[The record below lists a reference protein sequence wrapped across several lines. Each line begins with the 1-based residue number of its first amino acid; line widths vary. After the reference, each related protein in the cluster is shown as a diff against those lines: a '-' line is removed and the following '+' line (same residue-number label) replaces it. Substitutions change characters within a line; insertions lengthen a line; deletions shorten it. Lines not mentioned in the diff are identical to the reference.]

1 MPTVRQATIDLLRQ
15 HGLNTWFGNPGSSEL
30 TLLEDFP
37 SDFRYLLGLQEM
49 VPVGMADGF
58 SQVTGRPALVM
69 VHTAPGLGNAMGA
82 LYNAYLNKTPLIVI
96 AGNQRR
102 AMQNQKTLLTNE
114 DAVLVPRPF
123 VKWSAEPATASEVPA
138 VLARAIHVAMSPPTG
153 PVFVSVPMD
162 DAAYEL
168 NEAQAAEI
176 EVIREREVTH
186 AGGFRKDLAKKIAG
200 LLSAAKSPA
209 FVVHGDLEHAQAW
222 DPVVKL
228 AERSKAAVWTAPLPG
243 LSGFPE
249 NHPLYQGLLPPGA
262 GWISEKLKGHDL
274 VLALGGPVFRYYPY
288 IPGPYLPEGTSLIH
302 ITSDPDEAA
311 RAPVG
316 DAYVADI
323 RAAVEA
329 VLGEIS
335 ESSRT
340 APQAR
345 PDVPRPDRAE
355 APMPAADL
363 WTAVSHAAPAD
374 ALFVTEAGS
383 NEVPITSYVRP
394 GAPLSHMS
402 AVGGGL
408 GFGLPAA
415 VGAQL
420 GAPDRPVIALMG
432 DGSMHYAIT
441 SLWTAAHYRI
451 PLTIVVSS
459 NEEYG
464 VLKQFAD
471 IESAIDVP
479 GLDLPELNIEATAA
493 SYGIDAHEATDTD
506 QVAEMLRAGVDDR
519 ERPTLINVRTNKA
532 KKVAPRLT

>member
-15 HGLNTWFGNPGSSEL
+15 HRLNTWFGNPGSTEL
-30 TLLEDFP
+30 TLLDEFP

-58 SQVTGRPALVM
+58 SQVTGRPALVNL
-69 VHTAPGLGNAMGA
+69 HTAPGLGNAIGA
-82 LYNAYLNKTPLIVI
+82 LYNAYLNKTPLIVT

-123 VKWSAEPATASEVPA
+123 VKWSAEPAIASEVPA
-138 VLARAIHVAMSPPTG
+138 VLARAIHIAMSPPTG
-153 PVFVSVPMD
+153 PVFVSLPMD
-162 DAAYEL
+162 DMAYEL
-168 NEAQAAEI
+168 NDAQVAEI
-176 EVIREREVTH
+176 EVIRDREVTH
-186 AGGFRKDLAKKIAG
+186 AGGFRKDLAKKIAAR
-200 LLSAAKSPA
+200 LSAAKSPA
-209 FVVHGDLEHAQAW
+209 FIVHGDLEHAGAW
-222 DPVVKL
+222 DLVVKL
-228 AERSKAAVWTAPLPG
+228 AERSKAAVWTSPLPG

-262 GWISEKLKGHDL
+262 GWISEELKGHDL
-274 VLALGGPVFRYYPY
+274 VVVLGGPAFRYYPY

-311 RAPVG
+311 RAPIG
-316 DAYVADI
+316 DAYVADV

-329 VLGEIS
+329 LLGETS

-345 PDVPRPDRAE
+345 PDVSRPERAE
-355 APMPAADL
+355 APMQAADL
-363 WTAVSHAAPAD
+363 WTAVGHAAPAD
-374 ALFVTEAGS
+374 ALFVSEAGS
-383 NEVPITSYVRP
+383 NEVPITEYVRP
-394 GAPLSHMS
+394 GAALSHMS
-402 AVGGGL
+402 AVGAGL

-441 SLWTAAHYRI
+441 SLWTAARYKI

-459 NEEYG
+459 NDEYG

-471 IESAIDVP
+471 IESAIGIP
-479 GLDLPELNIEATAA
+479 GLDLPELNVSSTAA
-493 SYGIDAHEATDTD
+493 SYGVDAHEANDTD
-506 QVAEMLRAGVDDR
+506 QVVEMLRAGVTDR
-519 ERPTLINVRTNKA
+519 ERPTLINVRTNKV